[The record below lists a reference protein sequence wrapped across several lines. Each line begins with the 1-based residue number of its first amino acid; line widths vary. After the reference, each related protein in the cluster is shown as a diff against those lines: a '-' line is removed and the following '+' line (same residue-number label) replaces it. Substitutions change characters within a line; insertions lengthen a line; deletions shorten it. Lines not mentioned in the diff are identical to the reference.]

1 MHEMPMTELL
11 GVFPSLEPL
20 GGVQASGR
28 EAWQGIVNQ
37 IGENRACFF
46 GYRAG
51 GSKTRAALSA
61 LAQRRRATF
70 AGVAP
75 ALAEAGAAGGGHRG
89 ARGRVPAR
97 HRGLARAGFA
107 HPLGAWPK

>member
-1 MHEMPMTELL
+1 MHDVPMTELL

-51 GSKTRAALSA
+51 GSKTRAVPLFS
-61 LAQRRRATF
+61 
-70 AGVAP
+70 G
-75 ALAEAGAAGGGHRG
+75 G
-89 ARGRVPAR
+89 ARRSCWCGIC
-97 HRGLARAGFA
+97 GS
-107 HPLGAWPK
+107 